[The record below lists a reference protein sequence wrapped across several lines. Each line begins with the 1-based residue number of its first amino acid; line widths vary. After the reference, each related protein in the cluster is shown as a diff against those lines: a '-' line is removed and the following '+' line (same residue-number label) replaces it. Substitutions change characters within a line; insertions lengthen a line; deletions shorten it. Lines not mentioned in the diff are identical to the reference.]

1 MGNAV
6 SELRYQCL
14 SGRVRNLITAM
25 TSFKRPVTSRVG
37 DVSRLRPFLT
47 ALSFAGGSLFLTS
60 LSVAQPPHPLAPEA
74 PSLLVAT
81 VLPVAAVSTATVPTE
96 ISGATWDQIKDLKFE
111 QRADFQ
117 QGVARLEAR
126 LELQVKELNEKR
138 ASFKGTTST
147 QAWDFAMKEMEES
160 RAYFRSMAA
169 EAAKATEETWT
180 DRREKV
186 GQAWE
191 RAQTAYSKVKAST
204 TT

>member
-1 MGNAV
+1 
-6 SELRYQCL
+6 
-14 SGRVRNLITAM
+14 M
-25 TSFKRPVTSRVG
+25 TSFKRTVTPRIRDGSRSHSLFLALSLSAG
-37 DVSRLRPFLT
+37 CCLLPGSFLT
-47 ALSFAGGSLFLTS
+47 AQT
-60 LSVAQPPHPLAPEA
+60 PHPLAPEA
-74 PSLLVAT
+74 PSMLVAT
-81 VLPVAAVSTATVPTE
+81 VLPLAAVSSSTVPTE

-111 QRADFQ
+111 QRSDFQ
-117 QGVARLEAR
+117 QGLARLEAR

-169 EAAKATEETWT
+169 ETAKATEETWT

-191 RAQTAYSKVKAST
+191 RTQTAYSKVKAST

>member
-1 MGNAV
+1 
-6 SELRYQCL
+6 
-14 SGRVRNLITAM
+14 M
-25 TSFKRPVTSRVG
+25 TSLKRPVTSRIR
-37 DVSRLRPFLT
+37 DVSHLCPFLT
-47 ALSFAGGSLFLTS
+47 VLSLAGGILLPNSIA
-60 LSVAQPPHPLAPEA
+60 VAQVPHPLAPEA
-74 PSLLVAT
+74 PSMLVAT
-81 VLPVAAVSTATVPTE
+81 VLPLAAVSTATVPTE
-96 ISGATWDQIKDLKFE
+96 ISGATWDQIKELKFE

-117 QGVARLEAR
+117 RGLARLEAR

-191 RAQTAYSKVKAST
+191 RTQTAYSKVKAST